1 MTYRYARDRAM
12 TLLIQGAYIERRS
25 KASPKSR
32 AEFQDVYYLVWEQ
45 PQDNAGLML
54 TCERRMWRQTF
65 FKLLEENRI
74 VPMIEYTPKQT
85 EYPTRLWVLKEA
97 L

>member
-25 KASPKSR
+25 KTTPRSR
-32 AEFQDVYYLVWEQ
+32 TDSKDVYYLVWEM
-45 PQDNAGLML
+45 PVNNAGLML

-65 FKLLEENRI
+65 FGLIEDNRI
-74 VPMIEYTPKQT
+74 KGVPELPLHLSG
-85 EYPTRLWVLKEA
+85 PTRWVLNK
-97 L
+97 

>member
-1 MTYRYARDRAM
+1 M

-25 KASPKSR
+25 KASLRSR
-32 AEFQDVYYLVWEQ
+32 TDSKDVYYLVWEQ

-65 FKLLEENRI
+65 FELLEENRI
-74 VPMIEYTPKQT
+74 KETHKAPFATK
-85 EYPTRLWVLKEA
+85 WVLNK
-97 L
+97 